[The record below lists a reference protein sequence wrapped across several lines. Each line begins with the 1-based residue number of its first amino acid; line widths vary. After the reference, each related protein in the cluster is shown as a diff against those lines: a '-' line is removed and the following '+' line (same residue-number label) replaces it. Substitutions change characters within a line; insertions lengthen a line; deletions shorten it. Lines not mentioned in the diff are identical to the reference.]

1 MEARMKRR
9 WLGAFSI
16 LGVIAIAVVF
26 YACDNF
32 GIDANFIKGTI
43 RGEIVLTQAVPTN
56 TDEIRVAVTKN
67 YPPSDIISLIF
78 SGPLPVNRDTTVT
91 EQRVAYDLQVPLD
104 DYEAVFAIW
113 KEKDQSFNP
122 ADIIGLYGDLL
133 MAQPIPVATTEEEQV
148 VSNIDLAIDFT
159 KVQRTAKI
167 EGRINYVGAWPA
179 NTAAVAIFAFFEV
192 PQILPDDFIR
202 YLGAFEILP
211 TDPTLT
217 QYDYRLR
224 VPPGTY
230 KYLAVFWLA
239 QGAELLDFK
248 TLGFYRDSLAPD
260 EPGQVTV
267 QGIGTATGVDIS
279 ADFANA
285 NN

>member
-1 MEARMKRR
+1 MKRR
-9 WLGAFSI
+9 WFGTFSI
-16 LGVIAIAVVF
+16 LGVIAIAVIF
-26 YACDNF
+26 HACDNF
-32 GIDANFIKGTI
+32 GIDANFFKGTI
-43 RGEIVLTQAVPTN
+43 RGEIVLTQPVPTN

-67 YPPSDIISLIF
+67 YPPSDIVSLLF
-78 SGPLPVNRDTTVT
+78 SGPLPVNRDTTVS

-133 MAQPIPVATTEEEQV
+133 MAAPIPVATTSDEPV

-167 EGRINYVGAWPA
+167 EGRIDYFGAWPA

-248 TLGFYRDSLAPD
+248 TLGFYRDSQAP
-260 EPGQVTV
+260 EQPGQVAVADKGTV
-267 QGIGTATGVDIS
+267 TGVNIS

>member
-1 MEARMKRR
+1 MFGKAKRR
-9 WLGAFSI
+9 RLGAFFV
-16 LGVIAIAVVF
+16 LAAMAIAAIF

-32 GIDANFIKGTI
+32 GIDANFFKGTI
-43 RGEIVLTQAVPTN
+43 KGEIIVEERVPPN
-56 TDEIRVAVTKN
+56 TDEIRVAVTKK

-78 SGPLPVNRDTTVT
+78 SGPLPFDSDSLVT
-91 EQRVAYDLQVPLD
+91 SQRIPYDLQVPLD
-104 DYEAVFAIW
+104 EYEAVFAIW

-133 MAQPIPVATTEEEQV
+133 MAQPIPVAVTDSTPTV
-148 VSNIDLAIDFT
+148 DHIDITIDFT
-159 KVQRTAKI
+159 KVKRTAKI
-167 EGRINYVGAWPA
+167 EGRINYVGAWPS

-192 PQILPDDFIR
+192 PQVLPDDFIR
-202 YLGAFEILP
+202 FLGAFEILP

-230 KYLAVFWLA
+230 KYIAVFWLA
-239 QGAELLDFK
+239 QGAQLLDFK
-248 TLGFYRDSLAPD
+248 TLGFYRNPQTPD
-260 EPGQVTV
+260 QPGQVTV
-267 QGIGTATGVDIS
+267 EDNGTAAGINIS